1 MKVFIILLSILVTSE
16 SCNVNA
22 QNETTLISY
31 EASTRGSSIKI
42 SITPERLIYNDE
54 VSTIKT
60 ENWNSI
66 INLLADINLDTIHTL
81 EAPSQNRFRDAA
93 MAAQIKI
100 TTSEQTF
107 ISSQFDHGNPPED
120 LSLIVKEI
128 LSLAN
133 IIDKE

>member
-1 MKVFIILLSILVTSE
+1 MKVYLILISILVTSG
-16 SCNVNA
+16 SCNITP
-22 QNETTLISY
+22 QNETKLITY
-31 EASTRGSSIKI
+31 EASTRGSSILI
-42 SITPERLIYNDE
+42 SITPERLIHNDE
-54 VSTIKT
+54 TSTITAKD
-60 ENWNSI
+60 WNSI
-66 INLLADINLDTIHTL
+66 INLLSKINLEAIHTL

-100 TTSEQTF
+100 TTSQQTY
-107 ISSQFDHGNPPED
+107 ISSQFDHGNPPNE